1 MKIHIA
7 VLILS
12 VAALSF
18 FSGCGSDGTPEG
30 FAPGISSSEDSAVIV
45 GSLVGLGV
53 TAQAAMQAAD
63 TGCPEVIV
71 TLNGSPADIVLED
84 DCTFLISDVQ
94 PTENVVLRIELPDLG
109 ISSTIE
115 LDNVVEGELI
125 EILVEAGFNSL
136 GITVVRREEPVP
148 VDGLPEVIRGNKVT
162 IFLPA
167 GLYEQPLTVN
177 GNKFTLVG
185 EAGDDCTHLEDWT
198 RIDGKVVVNKNKATF
213 RNIAFLDTVEV
224 RGNTAQFIHCCF
236 DGALMIFGNNTDIDG
251 EDDEDDD
258 DDDDEDEE
266 EED

>member
-1 MKIHIA
+1 MKMRI
-7 VLILS
+7 VLLILS

-18 FSGCGSDGTPEG
+18 FSGCGSDGTSEG
-30 FAPGISSSEDSAVIV
+30 VAPGTGTGGNSAVIV
-45 GSLVGLGV
+45 GSLVGVGV
-53 TAQAAMQAAD
+53 AAQGAMQAAD
-63 TGCPEVIV
+63 AGCPDVIV

-94 PTENVVLRIELPDLG
+94 PAENVVLRIELPDQG

-115 LDNVVEGELI
+115 LDDVVEGELI

-148 VDGLPEVIRGNKVT
+148 VDGLPEVIRDNKVT

-177 GNKFTLVG
+177 GNNFTLVG
-185 EAGDDCTHLEDWT
+185 EAGDDCTHPEEDWT
-198 RIDGKVVVNKNKATF
+198 AIDGKVVVNKNKAIF
-213 RNIAFLDTVEV
+213 RNIAFLAAVEV

-236 DGALMIFGNNTDIDG
+236 GGALMIFGNNTDID
-251 EDDEDDD
+251 D
-258 DDDDEDEE
+258 
-266 EED
+266 

>member
-1 MKIHIA
+1 MEGG
-7 VLILS
+7 VP
-12 VAALSF
+12 
-18 FSGCGSDGTPEG
+18 GTG
-30 FAPGISSSEDSAVIV
+30 SSENSAVIV

-53 TAQAAMQAAD
+53 AAQGTMQAAD
-63 TGCPEVIV
+63 TGCPDVIV

-94 PTENVVLRIELPDLG
+94 PTENLVLRIELPDQR

-115 LDNVVEGELI
+115 LDDVVEGELI
-125 EILVEAGFNSL
+125 EILVEVGDNSL
-136 GITVVRREEPVP
+136 SIRVVRREEPEP
-148 VDGLPEVIRGNKVT
+148 VDGLPEVIWDNKVT

-185 EAGDDCTHLEDWT
+185 EAGDDCDDLEDWT
-198 RIDGKVVVNKNKATF
+198 AIDGKVVVNKNKATF

-236 DGALMIFGNNTDIDG
+236 GVDGALIIFGNNTDID
-251 EDDEDDD
+251 D
-258 DDDDEDEE
+258 
-266 EED
+266 

>member
-1 MKIHIA
+1 MKIRIA

-12 VAALSF
+12 VAVLSC
-18 FSGCGSDGTPEG
+18 FSGCGSDGSSEG
-30 FAPGISSSEDSAVIV
+30 VAPGTRSRENSAVIV
-45 GSLVGLGV
+45 GSLVGVGV
-53 TAQAAMQAAD
+53 AAQGAMQAAD
-63 TGCPEVIV
+63 AGCPDVIV

-84 DCTFLISDVQ
+84 DCTFLISEVE
-94 PTENVVLRIELPDLG
+94 PSENVVLRIELPDQG

-115 LDNVVEGELI
+115 LDDVVEGELI

-136 GITVVRREEPVP
+136 GITVVRREEPEP
-148 VDGLPEVIRGNKVT
+148 VDGLPQVIWDNKVT

-185 EAGDDCTHLEDWT
+185 EAGDECSDLEDWT
-198 RIDGKVVVNKNKATF
+198 AIDGKVVINKNKATF

-236 DGALMIFGNNTDIDG
+236 DGALMIFGNNTDID
-251 EDDEDDD
+251 D
-258 DDDDEDEE
+258 
-266 EED
+266 